1 MHPPIPRRARRHAL
15 ALPLA
20 LLVAGSAALARPS
33 AAQTD
38 AQRDSLVQ
46 IAEAL
51 RALRQPPAADG
62 VPDYAPAALA
72 RWRSGLDA
80 LRTRHAALNAGGWS
94 VADRIDHILVRTQL
108 DAFDFEMRV
117 LRPWARDPGHWVDLM
132 ARVPYTAFPLTAE
145 GRTRLERQLRAVPRT
160 ITEARRQLTEPAGE
174 LAGIAHVHLTR
185 SDGVNQGEPR
195 RDPPPE
201 GIIGWYEDLRTRAA
215 QQDAA
220 LTPLADS
227 ALAALRDFANW
238 LATERPRMQAP
249 AHIGLDDYAWYLR
262 HVRLVPLDVAQVR
275 LIGEREIARARS
287 LLAFDRHRYRALPPL
302 VPVTT
307 ADEHERRTREAET
320 HIRTFTQRERLL
332 TIPDDIP
339 PQYETDAF
347 FIDRGA
353 WGGAR
358 HFWEELTYRDPL
370 NNHIHASI
378 PGHRFDGALQRRH
391 PRPIRRTFSDGARA
405 EGWAFYIEEMYVHT
419 GLLDDRPK
427 GRELF
432 WIAQLKRA
440 ARIHAE
446 LRMQTGEWTLD
457 DAIAYLVREVPLMEE
472 NLARYDLAIYLRRPA
487 YGMNYTIGK
496 AQLEQLLADRQRQL
510 GEAFDLG
517 AFHDAFLAAGSI
529 PISLIRWELTGL
541 DDELRALGVLP

>member
-1 MHPPIPRRARRHAL
+1 MRSFNPFRIRRRLSA
-15 ALPLA
+15 LA
-20 LLVAGSAALARPS
+20 LLVAPLTVPS
-33 AAQTD
+33 GDLAAQSD

-46 IAEAL
+46 LAEAL
-51 RALRQPPAADG
+51 RTLRQPQVVDG
-62 VPDYAPAALA
+62 VPVYSPDALS
-72 RWRSGLDA
+72 RWRTGLEA
-80 LRTRHAALNAGGWS
+80 LRARHAAINTGGWS

-108 DAFDFEMRV
+108 DAFDFELRV
-117 LRPWARDPGHWVDLM
+117 LRPWARDPGHWVDLL
-132 ARVPYTAFPLTAE
+132 ARTPHADAPSTAE
-145 GRTRLERQLRAVPRT
+145 GRTRLMQQLRAVPRT
-160 ITEARRQLTEPAGE
+160 LAAARRSLTEPAGE
-174 LAGIAHVHLTR
+174 LAGIAHFHLNR

-195 RDPPPE
+195 RDPPPA
-201 GIIGWYEDLRTRAA
+201 GIIGWYEDLRARLV
-215 QQDAA
+215 QRDAA
-220 LTPLADS
+220 LVPLADS
-227 ALAALRDFANW
+227 ALTALRSYADW
-238 LATERPRMQAP
+238 LAAERPRMTAP
-249 AHIGLDDYAWYLR
+249 AHIGLEDYAWYLR
-262 HVRLVPLDVAQVR
+262 RVRLVPLTVEQVR

-287 LLAFDRHRYRALPPL
+287 LLAFDRHKYRALPPI

-307 ADEHERRTREAET
+307 AEEHERRTREAET
-320 HIRTFTQRERLL
+320 HIRTFTQREKLL
-332 TIPDDIP
+332 TIPADIP

-347 FIDRGA
+347 FIDRSA

-370 NNHIHASI
+370 NNHVHASI
-378 PGHRFDGALQRRH
+378 PGHRFDGAIQRRH
-391 PRPIRRTFSDGARA
+391 PRPIRRAFSDGTRS
-405 EGWAFYIEEMYVHT
+405 EGWAFYIEEMYLHT

-457 DAIAYLVREVPLMEE
+457 EAIQYLVREVPLMEE

-496 AQLEQLLADRQRQL
+496 AQMEQLLADRQRQL
-510 GEAFDLG
+510 GNVFDLG
-517 AFHDAFLAAGSI
+517 AFHDAFLAAGPI

-541 DDELRALGVLP
+541 DDELRALGVLQ

>member
-1 MHPPIPRRARRHAL
+1 MRYLLPFRPRRHLRAL
-15 ALPLA
+15 AF
-20 LLVAGSAALARPS
+20 LVAATALPRGTA
-33 AAQTD
+33 AAQSD

-46 IAEAL
+46 LAEAL
-51 RALRQPPAADG
+51 RTLRQPQMEGG
-62 VPDYAPAALA
+62 VPVYSPAALG
-72 RWRSGLDA
+72 RWRTGLDA
-80 LRTRHAALNAGGWS
+80 LRARHAALKAGRWS
-94 VADRIDHILVRTQL
+94 VADRVDYILVRTQL
-108 DAFDFEMRV
+108 EAFDFELRV
-117 LRPWARDPGHWVDLM
+117 LRPWARDPGHWVDLL
-132 ARVPYTAFPLTAE
+132 ARTPYTGVPLTAE
-145 GRTRLERQLRAVPRT
+145 GRTRLTQQLRAVPRT
-160 ITEARRQLTEPAGE
+160 LAAARRHLTEPAGE
-174 LAGIAHVHLTR
+174 LAGIAHFHLTR

-195 RDPPPE
+195 RDPPPA
-201 GIIGWYEDLRTRAA
+201 GIIGWYEDLRARLVQHEPT
-215 QQDAA
+215 
-220 LTPLADS
+220 LVPLADS
-227 ALAALRDFANW
+227 SLTALRAFAGW
-238 LATERPRMQAP
+238 LATERPRMTAP

-262 HVRLVPLDVAQVR
+262 HVRLVPLNVEQVR

-287 LLAFDRHRYRALPPL
+287 LLAFDRHKYRALPPI

-307 ADEHERRTREAET
+307 AEEHERRTREAET
-320 HIRTFTQRERLL
+320 HIRTFTQREKLL
-332 TIPDDIP
+332 TIPTDIP
-339 PQYETDAF
+339 PQYDTDAF
-347 FIDRGA
+347 FIDRSA

-370 NNHIHASI
+370 NNHVHASI

-391 PRPIRRTFSDGARA
+391 PRPIRRAFSDGTRA
-405 EGWAFYIEEMYVHT
+405 EGWAFYIEEMYLHT

-457 DAIAYLVREVPLMEE
+457 DAITYLVREVPLMEE

-510 GEAFDLG
+510 GNAFDLG
-517 AFHDAFLAAGSI
+517 AFHDAFLAAGPI
-529 PISLIRWELTGL
+529 PIALIRWELTGL

>member
-1 MHPPIPRRARRHAL
+1 MRSFLPIPTRRCLRA
-15 ALPLA
+15 LA
-20 LLVAGSAALARPS
+20 LLVVATALPPGTA
-33 AAQTD
+33 AAQSD

-46 IAEAL
+46 LAEAL
-51 RALRQPPAADG
+51 RTLRQPQTEGG
-62 VPDYAPAALA
+62 VPVYSPEALG
-72 RWRSGLDA
+72 RWRTGLDA
-80 LRTRHAALNAGGWS
+80 LRARHAALNAGAWS
-94 VADRIDHILVRTQL
+94 VADRVDYILVRTQL
-108 DAFDFEMRV
+108 DAFDFELRV
-117 LRPWARDPGHWVDLM
+117 LRPWARDPGHWVDLL
-132 ARVPYTAFPLTAE
+132 ARTPYTGVPLTAE
-145 GRTRLERQLRAVPRT
+145 GRTRLTQQLRAVPRT
-160 ITEARRQLTEPAGE
+160 IAAARRQLTEPAGE
-174 LAGIAHVHLTR
+174 LAGIAHFHLTR

-195 RDPPPE
+195 RDPPPA
-201 GIIGWYEDLRTRAA
+201 GIIGWYEDLRARLA
-215 QQDAA
+215 QHDAA
-220 LTPLADS
+220 LVPLADS
-227 ALAALRDFANW
+227 ALTALRGYASW
-238 LATERPRMQAP
+238 LAAERPRMTAP

-262 HVRLVPLDVAQVR
+262 HVRLVPLNVEQVR

-287 LLAFDRHRYRALPPL
+287 LLAFDRHKYRALPPI

-307 ADEHERRTREAET
+307 AEEHERRTREAET
-320 HIRTFTQRERLL
+320 HIRTFTQREKLL
-332 TIPDDIP
+332 TIPNDIP

-347 FIDRGA
+347 FIDRSA

-370 NNHIHASI
+370 NNHVHASI

-391 PRPIRRTFSDGARA
+391 PRPIRRAFSDGTRA
-405 EGWAFYIEEMYVHT
+405 EGWAFYIEEMYLHT

-457 DAIAYLVREVPLMEE
+457 DAIKYLVREVPLMEE

-510 GEAFDLG
+510 GNTFDLG
-517 AFHDAFLAAGSI
+517 AFHDAFLAAGPI
-529 PISLIRWELTGL
+529 PIALIRWELTGL
-541 DDELRALGVLP
+541 DDEVRALGVLP

>member
-1 MHPPIPRRARRHAL
+1 MPSSISPRTSGRLRTV
-15 ALPLA
+15 A
-20 LLVAGSAALARPS
+20 LLVAGMVVCSGPAI
-33 AAQTD
+33 AQSD

-46 IAEAL
+46 LDAAL
-51 RALRQPPAADG
+51 RTLRQPQTLDG
-62 VPDYAPAALA
+62 VPVYSSEALS
-72 RWRSGLDA
+72 RWRSGLAA
-80 LRTRHAALNAGGWS
+80 LRARHAAFSTASWS
-94 VADRIDHILVRTQL
+94 VPDRIDHILVRTQL
-108 DAFDFEMRV
+108 DAFDFELRV
-117 LRPWARDPGHWVDLM
+117 LRPWSRDPGHWVDLL
-132 ARVPYTAFPLTAE
+132 ARAPYTQTPLSADA
-145 GRTRLERQLRAVPRT
+145 RTRLTQQLRAVPRT
-160 ITEARRQLTEPAGE
+160 IAAARLSLTEPAGE
-174 LAGIAHVHLTR
+174 LAGIAHFHLTR

-195 RDPPPE
+195 RDPPPA
-201 GIIGWYEDLRTRAA
+201 GIIGWYEDLRGRLVTH
-215 QQDAA
+215 DKA
-220 LTPLADS
+220 LVPLADS
-227 ALAALRDFANW
+227 ALTALRGFATW
-238 LATERPRMQAP
+238 LAAERPRMTAP

-262 HVRLVPLDVAQVR
+262 HVRLVPLDVPQVR
-275 LIGEREIARARS
+275 LIGEREIARART
-287 LLAFDRHRYRALPPL
+287 LLAFDRHKYRALPAL

-307 ADEHERRTREAET
+307 AEEHERRTREAET
-320 HIRTFTQRERLL
+320 HIRTFTRRERLL

-347 FIDRGA
+347 FIDRSA

-378 PGHRFDGALQRRH
+378 PGHRFDAAIQRRN
-391 PRPIRRTFSDGARA
+391 PRPIRRAFSDGTRA
-405 EGWAFYIEEMYVHT
+405 EGWAFYIEEMYLHA

-457 DAIAYLVREVPLMEE
+457 QAIAYLVREVPLMEE

-487 YGMNYTIGK
+487 YGLNYTIGK
-496 AQLEQLLADRQRQL
+496 AQMEQLLADRQRQL
-510 GEAFDLG
+510 GDTFQLG
-517 AFHDAFLAAGSI
+517 AFHDAFLAAGPI

-541 DDELRALGVLP
+541 DDEVRALGVVP

>member
-1 MHPPIPRRARRHAL
+1 MLPLSLRRIRRHAL
-15 ALPLA
+15 AITLLA
-20 LLVAGSAALARPS
+20 AGSAAALPHPA

-38 AQRDSLVQ
+38 AHRDSLVRL
-46 IAEAL
+46 AEAL
-51 RALRQPPAADG
+51 RALRQPQATDG
-62 VPDYAPAALA
+62 VPDYSAAALA
-72 RWRSGLDA
+72 RWRTGLDA
-80 LRTRHAALNAGGWS
+80 LRARHTALPAGDWS

-108 DAFDFEMRV
+108 DAFDFELRV
-117 LRPWARDPGHWVDLM
+117 LRPWARDPGHWVDLVGR
-132 ARVPYTAFPLTAE
+132 APYTAVPLE
-145 GRTRLERQLRAVPRT
+145 GEARVRLERQLRTVPRLMA
-160 ITEARRQLTEPAGE
+160 EARRQLTEPAGE
-174 LAGIAHVHLTR
+174 LAGIAHFHLTR

-201 GIIGWYEDLRTRAA
+201 GIIGWYDDLRGRLVRH
-215 QQDAA
+215 DAA
-220 LTPLADS
+220 LVPLADS
-227 ALAALRDFANW
+227 ALVSLRDFAGW
-238 LATERPRMQAP
+238 LAAERPRMQAP

-262 HVRLVPLDVAQVR
+262 HVRLVPLTVDQVR
-275 LIGEREIARARS
+275 LIGEREIARARA
-287 LLAFDRHRYRALPPL
+287 LLAFDRHRYRDLPPI

-320 HIRTFTQRERLL
+320 HIRTFTQRQRLL

-347 FIDRGA
+347 FIDRSA

-378 PGHRFDGALQRRH
+378 PGHRFDGAIQRRN
-391 PRPIRRTFSDGARA
+391 PRPIRRTISDGTRA
-405 EGWAFYIEEMYVHT
+405 EGWSFYIEEMYLHT
-419 GLLDDRPK
+419 GLLDDRPR

-496 AQLEQLLADRQRQL
+496 TQVEQLLADRQRQL
-510 GEAFDLG
+510 GDAFDLG
-517 AFHDAFLAAGSI
+517 AFHDAFLAAGPI
-529 PISLIRWELTGL
+529 PIALIRWEMTGL

>member
-1 MHPPIPRRARRHAL
+1 MRSLLLFRPRRHLRAL
-15 ALPLA
+15 AF
-20 LLVAGSAALARPS
+20 LVAATALPRGTA
-33 AAQTD
+33 AAQSD

-46 IAEAL
+46 LAEAL
-51 RALRQPPAADG
+51 RTLRQPQMEGG
-62 VPDYAPAALA
+62 VPVYSPAALG
-72 RWRSGLDA
+72 RWRTGLDA
-80 LRTRHAALNAGGWS
+80 LRARHAALKAGRWS
-94 VADRIDHILVRTQL
+94 VADRVDYILVRTQL
-108 DAFDFEMRV
+108 EAFDFELRV
-117 LRPWARDPGHWVDLM
+117 LRPWARDPGHWVDLL
-132 ARVPYTAFPLTAE
+132 ARTPYTGVPLTAE
-145 GRTRLERQLRAVPRT
+145 GRTRLTQQLRAVPRT
-160 ITEARRQLTEPAGE
+160 LAAARRHLTEPAGE
-174 LAGIAHVHLTR
+174 LAGIAHFHLTR

-195 RDPPPE
+195 RDPPPA
-201 GIIGWYEDLRTRAA
+201 GIIGWYEDLRTRLV
-215 QQDAA
+215 QHEPA
-220 LTPLADS
+220 LVPLADS
-227 ALAALRDFANW
+227 SLTALRAFAGW
-238 LATERPRMQAP
+238 LATERPRMTAP

-262 HVRLVPLDVAQVR
+262 HVRLVPLNVEQVR

-287 LLAFDRHRYRALPPL
+287 LLAFDRHKYRALPPI

-307 ADEHERRTREAET
+307 AEEHERRTREAET
-320 HIRTFTQRERLL
+320 HIRTFTQREKLL
-332 TIPDDIP
+332 TIPTDIP
-339 PQYETDAF
+339 PQYDTDAF
-347 FIDRGA
+347 FIDRRA

-370 NNHIHASI
+370 NNHVHASI

-391 PRPIRRTFSDGARA
+391 PRPIRRAFSDGTRA
-405 EGWAFYIEEMYVHT
+405 EGWAFYIEEMYLHT

-457 DAIAYLVREVPLMEE
+457 DAITYLVREVPLMEE

-510 GEAFDLG
+510 GNAFDLG
-517 AFHDAFLAAGSI
+517 AFHDAFLAAGPI
-529 PISLIRWELTGL
+529 PIALIRWELTGL

>member
-1 MHPPIPRRARRHAL
+1 MRRVVVTGLGIISPI
-15 ALPLA
+15 
-20 LLVAGSAALARPS
+20 GNSAAEV
-33 AAQTD
+33 T
-38 AQRDSLVQ
+38 
-46 IAEAL
+46 
-51 RALRQPPAADG
+51 
-62 VPDYAPAALA
+62 AALK
-72 RWRSGLDA
+72 
-80 LRTRHAALNAGGWS
+80 AGRWS
-94 VADRIDHILVRTQL
+94 VADRVDYILVRTQL
-108 DAFDFEMRV
+108 EAFDFELRV
-117 LRPWARDPGHWVDLM
+117 LRPWARDPGHWVDLL
-132 ARVPYTAFPLTAE
+132 ARTPYTGVPLTAE
-145 GRTRLERQLRAVPRT
+145 GRTRLTQQLRAVPRT
-160 ITEARRQLTEPAGE
+160 LAAARRHLTEPAGE
-174 LAGIAHVHLTR
+174 LAGIAHFHLTR

-195 RDPPPE
+195 RDPPPA
-201 GIIGWYEDLRTRAA
+201 GIIGWYEDLRARLVQHEPT
-215 QQDAA
+215 
-220 LTPLADS
+220 LVPLADS
-227 ALAALRDFANW
+227 SLTALRAFAGW
-238 LATERPRMQAP
+238 LATERPRMTAP

-262 HVRLVPLDVAQVR
+262 HVRLVPLNVEQVR

-287 LLAFDRHRYRALPPL
+287 LLAFDRHKYRALPPI

-307 ADEHERRTREAET
+307 AEEHERRTREAET
-320 HIRTFTQRERLL
+320 HIRTFTQREKLL
-332 TIPDDIP
+332 TIPTDIP
-339 PQYETDAF
+339 PQYDTDAF
-347 FIDRGA
+347 FIDRSA

-370 NNHIHASI
+370 NNHVHASI

-391 PRPIRRTFSDGARA
+391 PRPIRRAFSDGTRA
-405 EGWAFYIEEMYVHT
+405 EGWAFYIEEMYLHT

-457 DAIAYLVREVPLMEE
+457 DAITYLVREVPLMEE

-510 GEAFDLG
+510 GNAFDLG
-517 AFHDAFLAAGSI
+517 AFHDAFLAAGPI
-529 PISLIRWELTGL
+529 PIALIRWELTGL